1 MGNNPLPIT
10 LFTYY
15 SLNIKFVPF
24 LKSKP
29 ATIPRKRKTIKW
41 ATKPPIKKEKKEKKR
56 AREKARKSP
65 NLGFCTCVNGKTKKL
80 FNYIRLVGKYALFL
94 AKLVFIHSYAIAEN

>member
-1 MGNNPLPIT
+1 MGKNPLPIT

-29 ATIPRKRKTIKW
+29 ATIPCNRKTIKW
-41 ATKPPIKKEKKEKKR
+41 ATKPPIKKEKKGKKR
-56 AREKARKSP
+56 ARQKARNRFAKKSP
-65 NLGFCTCVNGKTKKL
+65 NFGFCTCVKNKKA
-80 FNYIRLVGKYALFL
+80 V
-94 AKLVFIHSYAIAEN
+94 

>member
-41 ATKPPIKKEKKEKKR
+41 ETKPPIKKEKKEKKR
-56 AREKARKSP
+56 AREKAR
-65 NLGFCTCVNGKTKKL
+65 NRFAKKVQIWA
-80 FNYIRLVGKYALFL
+80 FAH
-94 AKLVFIHSYAIAEN
+94 A